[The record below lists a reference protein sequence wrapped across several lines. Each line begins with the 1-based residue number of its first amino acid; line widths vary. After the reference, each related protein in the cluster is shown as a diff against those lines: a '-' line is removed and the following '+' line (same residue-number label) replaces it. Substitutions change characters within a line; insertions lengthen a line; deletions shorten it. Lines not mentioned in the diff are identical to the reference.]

1 MVGGLGEGGL
11 ACSFFSGRGPLVLWG
26 LLFGELIR
34 ERARGFR
41 HRVVVLRCSEVWAL
55 LVFIFHFVVCDRS
68 SSIINL

>member
-1 MVGGLGEGGL
+1 MFLFLGSWAARFVGV
-11 ACSFFSGRGPLVLWG
+11 A
-26 LLFGELIR
+26 GELIR